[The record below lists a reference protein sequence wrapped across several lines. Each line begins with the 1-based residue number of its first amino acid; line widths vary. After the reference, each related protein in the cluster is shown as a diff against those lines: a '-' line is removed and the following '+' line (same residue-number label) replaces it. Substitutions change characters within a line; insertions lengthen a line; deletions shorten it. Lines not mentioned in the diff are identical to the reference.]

1 MLECM
6 KNIGSTEID
15 HELMFYNLYLKKYLI
30 EDSDVVPV
38 DVNDNEFLL
47 DLMYM
52 HKNSSVVS
60 KDFSKGMRDAF
71 AFYVS
76 NGIIKEIDFD
86 SKEVTDLRV
95 YINVDKLR
103 VFDINSISK
112 DNTNAKVLKK
122 ETKK

>member
-52 HKNSSVVS
+52 YKNSSVVS

-76 NGIIKEIDFD
+76 NGIIKDVNINLD
-86 SKEVTDLRV
+86 EVTDLRI
-95 YINVDKLR
+95 YINVDELR

>member
-52 HKNSSVVS
+52 YKNSSVVS

-76 NGIIKEIDFD
+76 NGIIKDVNINLD
-86 SKEVTDLRV
+86 EVTDLRI

>member
-15 HELMFYNLYLKKYLI
+15 HELIFYNLYLKKYLI

>member
-15 HELMFYNLYLKKYLI
+15 HELIFYNLYLKKYLI

-76 NGIIKEIDFD
+76 NGIIKDVNINLD
-86 SKEVTDLRV
+86 EVTDLRI

>member
-47 DLMYM
+47 DLMYIY
-52 HKNSSVVS
+52 KNSSVVS

-76 NGIIKEIDFD
+76 NGIIKDVNINLD
-86 SKEVTDLRV
+86 EVTDLRI

>member
-6 KNIGSTEID
+6 KSMGTNEID
-15 HELMFYNLYLKKYLI
+15 HELIFYNLYLKKYLI
-30 EDSDVVPV
+30 EDSDIVPA

-47 DLMYM
+47 DLMYLQ
-52 HKNSSVVS
+52 KNGVDES
-60 KDFSKGMRDAF
+60 KDFSNGMRNAF

-76 NGIIKEIDFD
+76 NGIIKDINFDEDEI
-86 SKEVTDLRV
+86 SDLRV
-95 YINVDKLR
+95 YINVEKLR

-112 DNTNAKVLKK
+112 EKTTAKVLKK

>member
-76 NGIIKEIDFD
+76 NGIIKDVNINLD
-86 SKEVTDLRV
+86 EVTDLRI

>member
-1 MLECM
+1 M
-6 KNIGSTEID
+6 KNIGSTKID

-52 HKNSSVVS
+52 YKNSSVVS

-76 NGIIKEIDFD
+76 NGIIKDININLD
-86 SKEVTDLRV
+86 EVTDLRI
-95 YINVDKLR
+95 YINVEKLR
-103 VFDINSISK
+103 EFDINSISK
-112 DNTNAKVLKK
+112 EKTNAKVLKK
-122 ETKK
+122 GN

>member
-15 HELMFYNLYLKKYLI
+15 HELIFYNLYLKKYLI

-52 HKNSSVVS
+52 YKNSSVVS

-76 NGIIKEIDFD
+76 NGIIKDVNINLD
-86 SKEVTDLRV
+86 EVTDLRI

>member
-1 MLECM
+1 MVECM

>member
-6 KNIGSTEID
+6 NNIGNSEID
-15 HELMFYNLYLKKYLI
+15 HERIFYNLYLQKYLE
-30 EDSDVVPV
+30 EDRDIVPA

-52 HKNSSVVS
+52 YKNSSIES

-76 NGIIKEIDFD
+76 NGIIKDVNINLD
-86 SKEVTDLRV
+86 EVTDLRI
-95 YINVDKLR
+95 YINVEKLR
-103 VFDINSISK
+103 TFDVNNISK
-112 DNTNAKVLKK
+112 EKTNAKVLKK